1 MKQWYLNQF
10 TLENVK
16 HQFIKTSDLKKS
28 NWLPNKL
35 MSLEIENQLKCK
47 VTISYVDKQWN
58 NDIYMIENQL
68 KGKVTISYV
77 DKQWTMIFTLIGC
90 YEILD
95 IELN

>member
-1 MKQWYLNQF
+1 
-10 TLENVK
+10 
-16 HQFIKTSDLKKS
+16 
-28 NWLPNKL
+28 

-77 DKQWTMIFTLIGC
+77 DEQWNDWVNSLLHIKLTSVGDL
-90 YEILD
+90 
-95 IELN
+95 